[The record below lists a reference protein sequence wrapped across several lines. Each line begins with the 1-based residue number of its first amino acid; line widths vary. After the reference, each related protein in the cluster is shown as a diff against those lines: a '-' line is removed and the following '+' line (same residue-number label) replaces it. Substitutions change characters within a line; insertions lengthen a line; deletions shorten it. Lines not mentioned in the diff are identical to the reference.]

1 MSTCISDHAFIT
13 IAGAAAV
20 LFAAD
25 AYLMRQIREFSQDV
39 IRMERSTVRDLG
51 GIRQE
56 AAKANNAH
64 HDGIEAL
71 AAELVAVRYE
81 TTTAAGGAR
90 TDAERYAERLAKSV
104 VESRRIERR
113 WVDTELTNVRKDMD
127 AANESTLRLARELR
141 EARAAS
147 AATRTANAGA
157 ATRESLYLSDIDAL
171 KRIAANHRDELAAR
185 RASAA
190 RDIFEFA
197 IKKTGKPK
205 ELAGVSILL
214 LQADSKRSRYSV
226 EIVAGGRK
234 IEANN
239 RTAHEPVRLY
249 TGSRAPLELVV
260 NEIRKDEILGFVSV
274 PRRPQVAR
282 NYSIG
287 RTETDGFPA
296 R

>member
-1 MSTCISDHAFIT
+1 MATCISDYAFIT

-25 AYLMRQIREFSQDV
+25 AYLTRQIRDFSQDV
-39 IRMERSTVRDLG
+39 TRMERSTVRDLG
-51 GIRQE
+51 GIRRE
-56 AAKANNAH
+56 AAETNDAH
-64 HDGIEAL
+64 HDGIQAL
-71 AAELVAVRYE
+71 AAELVAARYE
-81 TTTAAGGAR
+81 TAAAAGDAR
-90 TDAERYAERLAKSV
+90 TDAERYAERLAKRV
-104 VESRRIERR
+104 GESRRIERR
-113 WVDTELTNVRKDMD
+113 WVDTELTNVRKVMD
-127 AANESTLRLARELR
+127 AADESTRRLARELR
-141 EARAAS
+141 ETRAAS
-147 AATRTANAGA
+147 ATIRTANAGA
-157 ATRESLYLSDIDAL
+157 ATREGLFLSDIDAL

-185 RASAA
+185 QASAA

-239 RTAHEPVRLY
+239 RTAHEPIRLY
-249 TGSRAPLELVV
+249 TGARAPLELVV
-260 NEIRKDEILGFVSV
+260 NEVRKDEIRGFVSV
-274 PRRPQVAR
+274 PRRPEVAR
-282 NYSIG
+282 SYSIG
-287 RTETDGFPA
+287 RAETDGFPA